1 MSAVEKIK
9 RSIVGKVVSNKADK
23 TIVVEVSR
31 KVRHPV
37 YKKYITKSKKFHAHD
52 EANSCNIG
60 DIVKIV
66 ESRPI
71 SKLKTWALDSVIEK
85 AS

>member
-1 MSAVEKIK
+1 MSAEGSIK
-9 RSIVGKVVSNKADK
+9 RSIIGKVVSNKGDK
-23 TIVVEVSR
+23 TIVVKVSR
-31 KVRHPV
+31 KVSHPF
-37 YKKYITKSKKFHAHD
+37 YKKYITKSNKFHAHD

-60 DIVKIV
+60 DVVKIV

-71 SKLKTWALDSVIEK
+71 SKLKTWVLDTIIEK

>member
-1 MSAVEKIK
+1 MSAEGSIK

-23 TIVVEVSR
+23 TIIVEVVR
-31 KVRHPV
+31 KVRHRF

-52 EANSCNIG
+52 EANDCNIG

-71 SKLKTWALDSVIEK
+71 SKLKTWVLDSVIEK

>member
-37 YKKYITKSKKFHAHD
+37 YKKYITKSNKFHAHD

-60 DIVKIV
+60 DVVKIV

-71 SKLKTWALDSVIEK
+71 SKLKTWVLDTIIEK